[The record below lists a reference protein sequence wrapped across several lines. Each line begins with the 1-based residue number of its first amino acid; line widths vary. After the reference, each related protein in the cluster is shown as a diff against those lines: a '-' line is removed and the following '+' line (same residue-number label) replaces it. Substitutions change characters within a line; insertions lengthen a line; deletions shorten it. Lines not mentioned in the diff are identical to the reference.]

1 MKTRATTEA
10 ATVAKLIRADLKA
23 AGIAARVTCKNY
35 SGGDSVRVYII
46 DELPATVKAV
56 EAGLGKY
63 QAGYFDGMQDL
74 YVYTNR
80 QGPTVKFLFVEAD
93 YSPSIRQAAWEYLC
107 NWLAGFEGAP
117 ASEKDA
123 GSFRNVK
130 AGDYG
135 DRLLYRVLRG
145 SLGHFWASR
154 KPRQKLAA

>member
-107 NWLAGFEGAP
+107 N
-117 ASEKDA
+117 
-123 GSFRNVK
+123 
-130 AGDYG
+130 
-135 DRLLYRVLRG
+135 
-145 SLGHFWASR
+145 
-154 KPRQKLAA
+154 